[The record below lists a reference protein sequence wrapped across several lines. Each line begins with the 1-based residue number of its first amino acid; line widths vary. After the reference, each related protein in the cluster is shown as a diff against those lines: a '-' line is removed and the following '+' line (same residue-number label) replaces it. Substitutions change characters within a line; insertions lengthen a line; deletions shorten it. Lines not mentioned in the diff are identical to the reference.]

1 MNSTGSFSGHHHPEG
16 VALRV
21 NDSDDDIDINNRQ
34 YNDGDGWP
42 M

>member
-1 MNSTGSFSGHHHPEG
+1 MNSTGSLSGHHHPEG

-21 NDSDDDIDINNRQ
+21 NVSDDIDINNRQ